1 MFKTIKAVIAEYK
14 RTQALD
20 RELQEALIDP
30 TLLDRMSRIP
40 TSIPVRGE
48 QEPEEVPVR
57 ILHRPKSL
65 DGILGAAV

>member
-1 MFKTIKAVIAEYK
+1 MFKTIKAAIAEYK

-20 RELQEALIDP
+20 RQLHEALIDE

-40 TSIPVRGE
+40 TTIPVRGE
-48 QEPEEVPVR
+48 QEPEEVRVR

>member
-1 MFKTIKAVIAEYK
+1 MFKTIKSAIAEYK

-40 TSIPVRGE
+40 TTIPVRGE
-48 QEPEEVPVR
+48 QEPEEVRVR
-57 ILHRPKSL
+57 ILHRPKSI
-65 DGILGAAV
+65 DGILGMAV